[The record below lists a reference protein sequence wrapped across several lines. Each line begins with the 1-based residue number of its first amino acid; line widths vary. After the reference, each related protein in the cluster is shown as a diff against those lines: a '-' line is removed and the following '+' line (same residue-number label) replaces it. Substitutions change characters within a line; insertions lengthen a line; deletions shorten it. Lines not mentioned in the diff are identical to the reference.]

1 MGNVEIIIGFILCA
15 ALIIWGSGLKKGAI
29 QISFIL
35 LMLVLY
41 GGTQLIWPEAG
52 KNIFL
57 GIMVVMA
64 ILGFFFKE
72 KITHLLRT
80 TKKKKG

>member
-1 MGNVEIIIGFILCA
+1 LCA

-57 GIMVVMA
+57 GLLIVA
-64 ILGFFFKE
+64 GLIGFFLKD
-72 KITHLLRT
+72 KIMHLFGTAR
-80 TKKKKG
+80 KKKG